1 MIILLD
7 THIALWSLTDDQRL
21 PSVARDLIRRA
32 GNRIFWS
39 VASMWEV
46 AIKHSIKPE
55 KMPVS
60 GIEYRH
66 YCEQAGYEC
75 LSVRDRHVVALES
88 LPSLH
93 TDPFDRILVSQALS
107 EGMTFLTHDSVLG
120 PYGEGVMVL

>member
-21 PSVARDLIRRA
+21 SSVARDLIRRE

-46 AIKHSIKPE
+46 AIKRSIKPE
-55 KMPVS
+55 KMPIS
-60 GIEYRH
+60 GIEYMH

-75 LSVRDRHVVALES
+75 LPVHDRHVVALES

-93 TDPFDRILVSQALS
+93 SDPFDRILVSQALS

-120 PYGEGVMVL
+120 GYGKEVLVL

>member
-1 MIILLD
+1 MNILLD
-7 THIALWSLTDDQRL
+7 THIALWSLTNDPRL
-21 PSVARDLIRRA
+21 PPEARDLISKED
-32 GNRIFWS
+32 NRIFWS

-46 AIKHSIKPE
+46 AIKRSIKPE
-55 KMPVS
+55 KIPVS
-60 GIEYRH
+60 GIEYMH

-120 PYGEGVMVL
+120 GYGKEVLVF

>member
-1 MIILLD
+1 
-7 THIALWSLTDDQRL
+7 
-21 PSVARDLIRRA
+21 
-32 GNRIFWS
+32 
-39 VASMWEV
+39 MWEV
-46 AIKHSIKPE
+46 AIKRSIKPE
-55 KMPVS
+55 KIPVS
-60 GIEYRH
+60 GIEYMH

-120 PYGEGVMVL
+120 GYGKEVLVF